1 MAYPAVFG
9 RVFAAVGAAWAA
21 ALMAQRAIAGPVEL
35 CKLSVRLKMLGE
47 VGCAQFKT
55 CTSAGI
61 AADRYMVI
69 IDNSP
74 DTPPPVSSAGG
85 SGRQEIAVIIPE

>member
-1 MAYPAVFG
+1 
-9 RVFAAVGAAWAA
+9 
-21 ALMAQRAIAGPVEL
+21 
-35 CKLSVRLKMLGE
+35 MLGE